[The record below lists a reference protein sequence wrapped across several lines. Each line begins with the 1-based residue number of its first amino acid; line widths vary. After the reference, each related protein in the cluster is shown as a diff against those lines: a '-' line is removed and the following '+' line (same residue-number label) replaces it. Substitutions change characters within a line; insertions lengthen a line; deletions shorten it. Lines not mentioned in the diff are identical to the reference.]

1 MRYYTHK
8 SYSYVTVV
16 EIPKDEIS
24 KVDFAKCAEPR
35 ETLGSFY
42 NRQSVKPDVI
52 VNAGF
57 FVMATGKP
65 CFNNIDEG
73 IARSTTAGLQYGM
86 GNTISN
92 KSELKFGSVK
102 DGTNWNDFLSA
113 YPVLLDGNGP
123 ITNFTYATEINY
135 NATRSILAYNDD
147 TIFIVEVGL
156 PGMKF
161 ETMSSMLDKM
171 GAKYAINLDGGGSA
185 RCLVKGKVIGS
196 PTENRKV
203 DNVFCVYL
211 KNNTSTDTSK
221 NDDNGTIAPD
231 APYVTYTAVKGDS
244 WWSIAAKQLGNGTR
258 YKELMAFNNVSVSI
272 IKVGM
277 KIKIPCK
284 EYTYTVV
291 KGDSWWSVAAKQ
303 MGSGMKYKELANYNK
318 RSTSSMLIVGEVL
331 KIPT

>member
-8 SYSYVTVV
+8 SYNYVTVV

-42 NRQSVKPDVI
+42 NRQSIKPDVI

-57 FVMATGKP
+57 FVIATGEP

-73 IARSTTAGLQYGM
+73 VARSTTAGLLYGM

-92 KSELKFGSVK
+92 KAELKFGNVK
-102 DGTNWNDFLSA
+102 DGTSWNDFLSA

-123 ITNFTYATEINY
+123 IKNFTYATEINY

-147 TIFIVEVGL
+147 TVFIVEVGL

-161 ETMSSMLDKM
+161 ETMSDMLDKM

-185 RCLVKGKVIGS
+185 RCLVKGKVVGN

-211 KNNTSTDTSK
+211 KQNATTDNSSK
-221 NDDNGTIAPD
+221 SDDGTIAAD
-231 APYVTYTAVKGDS
+231 ATYITYTAVAGDS
-244 WWSIAAKQLGNGTR
+244 WWKLANKYLGSGSKYR
-258 YKELMAFNNVSVSI
+258 ELMAFNNVSVVT

-284 EYTYTVV
+284 EFTYTVV
-291 KGDSWWSVAAKQ
+291 AGDSWWSVAAKK
-303 MGSGMKYKELANYNK
+303 MGSGMKYKELADYNK